1 LAVYASGLPNLSVD
15 AYNEKEEGKLFLI
28 SRVISK

>member
-15 AYNEKEEGKLFLI
+15 AYYEKEEGKLF
-28 SRVISK
+28 